1 MTHNRNFA
9 MKVLLLQDVEKLGLE
24 GEVVTVKDGYGR
36 NYLIPKGLAI
46 EATPSVLKDLEER
59 RRQQAR
65 KLARQLEEA
74 RRMAEE
80 LAKTEVVIR
89 AKVGEENRI
98 FGTVTSTQVADYL
111 AQKGFT
117 IDRRRIEMPEDIRM
131 LGVYTARVKLHPE
144 VVAQIKI
151 RVEPETA
158 ES

>member
-1 MTHNRNFA
+1 MTHNRDFA

-65 KLARQLEEA
+65 KLARQREEA
-74 RRMAEE
+74 QRMAEE

-111 AQKGFT
+111 AQKGFK

-131 LGVYTARVKLHPE
+131 LGVYTARQAPSRSSGADQDPRRAGDGRKL
-144 VVAQIKI
+144 
-151 RVEPETA
+151 
-158 ES
+158 

>member
-1 MTHNRNFA
+1 
-9 MKVLLLQDVEKLGLE
+9 MKVLLLQDVDKLGLE
-24 GEVVTVKDGYGR
+24 GEVVAVKDGYGR

-46 EATPSVLKDLEER
+46 EATPSLLKDLEER

-65 KLARQLEEA
+65 KLARQREEA
-74 RRMAEE
+74 ERMAEE
-80 LAKTEVVIR
+80 LAKTEVVIH

-111 AQKGFT
+111 TQKGFK

-131 LGVYTARVKLHPE
+131 LGVYTARIRLHPE

-151 RVEPETA
+151 RVEPEPA

>member
-1 MTHNRNFA
+1 MTHNRDFA

-46 EATPSVLKDLEER
+46 EATPSVLKDLEEQ

-65 KLARQLEEA
+65 KLAHQREEA
-74 RRMAEE
+74 QRMAEE

-111 AQKGFT
+111 AQKGFK